1 MGDYRRRMSPYVGY
15 QETLVHLPCNESKC
29 LAFTLGPW
37 QAWHFQNDCRVLM
50 ECSRP
55 YEGFAFTRWA
65 ISKVYPGLTKLRIS
79 GSTLHVHG
87 NKCWSRGSE
96 ATPIGEDGYSS
107 LEGRF

>member
-1 MGDYRRRMSPYVGY
+1 MSPYVGY

-29 LAFTLGPW
+29 LALYQVLGKLGTFRMTVASSW
-37 QAWHFQNDCRVLM
+37 NARVRMKGL
-50 ECSRP
+50 P
-55 YEGFAFTRWA
+55 LTRWA

-87 NKCWSRGSE
+87 NKGWSRGSE